1 LTNMQ
6 ARARRNLII
15 IGVVML
21 VAMGASTIL
30 PLLTQNMRAAN
41 QPQTQPT
48 DVPIPTFPPP
58 IDNLQGV
65 SFDQTYFH
73 PSGLFSVGQPS
84 GWDSTQPLTNTD
96 TARVTMTNN
105 AALSVVEVS
114 VVQPET
120 PVTTLDEL
128 DARYTTEYL
137 NQSWSRY
144 QSEHETA
151 RRREDDKIVIDFEMA
166 LNRQNYVARQ
176 MSWTDGDWIYEVR
189 VVTPENATDTLV
201 YVLDNIVPTL
211 RPNKQ
216 FAGTPTDWNAYHDQT
231 SEAFIR
237 YPADWTLED
246 SAEGRLTSIAG
257 STGEVLRVEHQPDAS
272 VTDDDAARAWVEANI
287 DGAEILS
294 VQPVTRGENT
304 GFAVAYNY
312 NDLDGEANSGLA
324 VLLNGEDN
332 ALRIA
337 NLRFPEA
344 GVDLNSEGAREG
356 YDNLVTMMDTFML
369 LPVTASAEA
378 TEEAPAS

>member
-1 LTNMQ
+1 MQ

-41 QPQTQPT
+41 PPQTQPT

-114 VVQPET
+114 VIQPEM

-144 QSEHETA
+144 QGERETA

-166 LNRQNYVARQ
+166 LQRQNYVARQ
-176 MSWTDGDWIYEVR
+176 VSWTDGDWIYEVR

-216 FAGTPTDWNAYHDQT
+216 FAGTPTNWNAYHDQT

-257 STGEVLRVEHQPDAS
+257 STGEVLRVENQPDAI
-272 VTDDDAARAWVEANI
+272 VADDADARAWVEANI

-294 VQPVTRGENT
+294 VQPVTRGDNT
-304 GFAVAYNY
+304 GFAVAYDY
-312 NDLDGEANSGLA
+312 TDLDGEANSGLA

-344 GVDLNSEGAREG
+344 GVDLNSEGSREG
-356 YDNLVTMMDTFML
+356 YDNLMTVMDTFML
-369 LPVTASAEA
+369 LPISASAEA